1 MNKKNTLFI
10 IGIIFVLFFAIL
22 LQSPHII
29 RNPYNNTNICDQA
42 ATTTNCD
49 KISLPSQPFGP
60 QPVVYEN
67 ENSGS
72 SFLQSQGTDNWNIF
86 KNIKYHYLIMY
97 PSSVVIGTNNDY
109 ATKLNEEK
117 SIYFFIPGK
126 TILSGIDVEI
136 IEPWEEKYY
145 ETRTLDSEKKFF
157 KENKKIISL
166 DLKSYAEYI
175 RNQQVNEKNPYE
187 NQKIIG
193 ELREISFAGTKAYRF
208 IMTKGFKSLSIEYAL
223 PSGVFTYLITE
234 NPVGQKM
241 IIHYLSGNEI
251 SEKMIQ
257 SFQFFK

>member
-1 MNKKNTLFI
+1 MNQKNAPFI
-10 IGIIFVLFFAIL
+10 IGIIFVLFFIIL
-22 LQSPHII
+22 LQSPHIV
-29 RNPYNNTNICDQA
+29 RNPYNNTNTCDQA
-42 ATTTNCD
+42 TTTTDCS
-49 KISLPSQPFGP
+49 KISSNTS
-60 QPVVYEN
+60 N
-67 ENSGS
+67 ESLKPETINDWS
-72 SFLQSQGTDNWNIF
+72 IF
-86 KNIKYHYLIMY
+86 KNIKYHYLISY

-109 ATKLNEEK
+109 ATKLTEEK

-126 TILSGIDVEI
+126 TSLTGIDVEI

-145 ETRTLDSEKKFF
+145 ETRTMDSEKKFF
-157 KENKKIISL
+157 EENKKIISL

-193 ELREISFAGTKAYRF
+193 ELQEISFAGTKAYRF

-234 NPVGQKM
+234 NPIGQKI

-257 SFQFFK
+257 SFQFIK